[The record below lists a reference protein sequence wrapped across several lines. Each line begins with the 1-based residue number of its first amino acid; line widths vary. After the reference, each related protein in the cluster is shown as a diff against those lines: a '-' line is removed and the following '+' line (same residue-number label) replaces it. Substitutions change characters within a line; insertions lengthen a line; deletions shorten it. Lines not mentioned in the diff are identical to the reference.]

1 MSSST
6 LSLLVSTEYRNDIKS
21 KSFWIGTFLLPIVG
35 VAFGFIVG
43 YLMDSS
49 DAMKEMNTATAPKGD
64 ISAEQAIGMMTGV
77 MLVIF
82 IMVYGAQIFNKV
94 KTEKTNRICEVLVSS
109 IPGRTLMISKVISV
123 ALVGITQIL
132 VWAALLIGILAV
144 IYFFVPL
151 SFELTDVLSPRNFLL
166 LIVAILYFIGGFM
179 FYGSLFAAC
188 GAITD
193 RNNENQSYMTVVT
206 MVLMMSM
213 YVGMFATDNSGSALA
228 RICFYLPFTS
238 PSVGGVLGISG
249 EASWWQT
256 ALSLI
261 TLFGSAIFMTSLAGK
276 IYTSAL
282 LLKGKKFS
290 PRDIIVFLRSK

>member
-1 MSSST
+1 MSSQ
-6 LSLLVSTEYRNDIKS
+6 LSLLVATEYRNDIKS
-21 KSFWIGTFLLPIVG
+21 KSFWIGTFLLPVIA

-49 DAMKEMNTATAPKGD
+49 DAMREMNSVTAPKNEMT
-64 ISAEQAIGMMTGV
+64 AAQAIGMMTGV
-77 MLVIF
+77 LLVIF
-82 IMVYGAQIFNKV
+82 IMIYGAQIFNKV
-94 KTEKTNRICEVLVSS
+94 KTEKTNRISEVLVSS

-132 VWAALLIGILAV
+132 IWGLLVVGLTGVIFLIAPLPFNLSSLISLHTLGLMAIGM
-144 IYFFVPL
+144 
-151 SFELTDVLSPRNFLL
+151 
-166 LIVAILYFIGGFM
+166 LYFIGGFL

-193 RNNENQSYMTVVT
+193 RNNENQSYMTIIT
-206 MVLMMSM
+206 MILMMSM
-213 YVGMFATDNSGSALA
+213 YVGMFATDNATSILA

-238 PSVGGVLGISG
+238 PSVGGVLGIAG
-249 EASWWQT
+249 EATWWQT
-256 ALSLI
+256 ALSLVL
-261 TLFGSAIFMTSLAGK
+261 LFGGAFVMISLAGK

-290 PRDIIVFLRSK
+290 PRDIMVFLRSR